1 MLIRI
6 IFVVLLQELAENIF
20 IVAACNPHRG
30 NSLAMLA
37 KQNDSWL
44 NASYYVQSLPHTLN
58 ILKWEYGQME
68 EKNEKD
74 YIRQMLSLTFENKTK
89 DECEFLAKIIAEAQ
103 KLMRLYA
110 KKHLLSIIKT
120 EDYLGENKPEAF
132 SKSTVSQR
140 DIRRVFLLHAW
151 LEAWFKKGTK
161 YGKKEDDFKIM
172 TRALYVAIAL
182 VYYFRLNDKDRKD
195 FEEQMV
201 RFERPGVSQT
211 FTRSVVDEM
220 AWVDRVIDFPAG
232 VAPTL
237 ALKENIYA
245 ILVCTMAR
253 VPVLIVGPP
262 GSSKTLSYNIVVNNC
277 RGQESKHDELK
288 DCDIFKC
295 LDPHPYQCSRKST
308 STEIETVFKRAT
320 NRQQTIDQTRKQA
333 VVMMDEAGLPEDS
346 HESLK
351 ALHYLLDEDT
361 IVSLCVHVCD
371 GTNKTCNLLYI
382 YTLWQGIDEVILHR
396 FHLLV
401 FLMKFWMLLRLTEQ
415 SLFTELKC
423 LHKI

>member
-1 MLIRI
+1 
-6 IFVVLLQELAENIF
+6 
-20 IVAACNPHRG
+20 
-30 NSLAMLA
+30 
-37 KQNDSWL
+37 
-44 NASYYVQSLPHTLN
+44 
-58 ILKWEYGQME
+58 
-68 EKNEKD
+68 
-74 YIRQMLSLTFENKTK
+74 
-89 DECEFLAKIIAEAQ
+89 
-103 KLMRLYA
+103 
-110 KKHLLSIIKT
+110 
-120 EDYLGENKPEAF
+120 
-132 SKSTVSQR
+132 
-140 DIRRVFLLHAW
+140 
-151 LEAWFKKGTK
+151 
-161 YGKKEDDFKIM
+161 
-172 TRALYVAIAL
+172 
-182 VYYFRLNDKDRKD
+182 
-195 FEEQMV
+195 
-201 RFERPGVSQT
+201 
-211 FTRSVVDEM
+211 
-220 AWVDRVIDFPAG
+220 
-232 VAPTL
+232 
-237 ALKENIYA
+237 
-245 ILVCTMAR
+245 MAR

-262 GSSKTLSYNIVVNNC
+262 GSSKTLSFNIVVNNC
-277 RGQESKHDELK
+277 HGQESKHDELK

-401 FLMKFWMLLRLTEQ
+401 FLMKFWMLLRLTEL

-423 LHKI
+423 LHKIWFSLPNIP